1 MDSLKK
7 KSILSCFDLTEF
19 FHHFYNIEKKILRK
33 KLVKMMLSNFSNFNF
48 WKNPKLYLLFLH
60 NLVISGPGK
69 CKIWNLGI
77 KISKLT
83 KFELWE
89 MIGKIAWKFIETYW
103 VKLSSVHLWFR
114 CQLILSQL
122 GQTHCKIT
130 FLEGEH
136 KISLNFATTWPNSLQ
151 NYLCIR

>member
-1 MDSLKK
+1 MEKNQ
-7 KSILSCFDLTEF
+7 ILSYFDLTEF
-19 FHHFYNIEKKILRK
+19 FHHFYNTSKKILRK
-33 KLVKMMLSNFSNFNF
+33 KLVKLMVSNFSNFNF

-89 MIGKIAWKFIETYW
+89 MMRSKVLFFPMLKLELIETYH
-103 VKLSSVHLWFR
+103 VKLSTVQLW
-114 CQLILSQL
+114 
-122 GQTHCKIT
+122 T
-130 FLEGEH
+130 FAYVRL
-136 KISLNFATTWPNSLQ
+136 LNKTYENEVALRERKKYF
-151 NYLCIR
+151 